1 MSDDLY
7 FITIIERALKEP
19 DVAAALEKAFTD
31 IQNKGEE
38 ELYAEGYRNFKR
50 FMDIAHAY
58 HEAVMDDHVRKL
70 IVELA
75 TGTFATKELEKQ
87 LLWKLIN
94 LCPEWRQEYEAVC
107 HEQAGEQLHQDPYP
121 IIQVSSNDRIIGE
134 LHFDN
139 VPGHKSISGI
149 VPGKY
154 VLKLLNTGWTIWHG
168 ELTAPELITTSL
180 DFAAGAREGRSTGQK
195 DLLNNGQVIL
205 RTCEGIESG
214 NIVIELTR

>member
-1 MSDDLY
+1 MSEDLY

-19 DVAAALEKAFTD
+19 DVAAALEKAFKD
-31 IQNKGEE
+31 IQNKGEQE
-38 ELYAEGYRNFKR
+38 RYAEGYRNFER

-75 TGTFATKELEKQ
+75 TGTFVTKEPEKQ

-121 IIQVSSNDRIIGE
+121 IIQVSSNERIVGE
-134 LHFDN
+134 LHFDK
-139 VPGHKSISGI
+139 VS
-149 VPGKY
+149 
-154 VLKLLNTGWTIWHG
+154 LN
-168 ELTAPELITTSL
+168 
-180 DFAAGAREGRSTGQK
+180 RYGQK
-195 DLLNNGQVIL
+195 
-205 RTCEGIESG
+205 
-214 NIVIELTR
+214 